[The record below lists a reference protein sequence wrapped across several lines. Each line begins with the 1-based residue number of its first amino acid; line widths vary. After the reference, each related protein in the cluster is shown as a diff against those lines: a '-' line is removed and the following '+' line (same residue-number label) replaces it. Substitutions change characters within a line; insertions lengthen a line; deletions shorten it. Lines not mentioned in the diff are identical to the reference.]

1 MFRPKKNQFVFPSL
15 PSERGDGESGSQRAH
30 EKGSIVPSYR
40 AKGASMNA
48 TPAVSPSPSTVAAIK
63 EKARLLSIYSM
74 MSTTA
79 AGSGH
84 PTSCMSAAELVAGTF
99 FYAMKFDAKNPNS
112 PDADRFVL
120 SKGHAA
126 PLLYSALAEAG
137 VFPVS
142 RVMTLREFSSELE
155 GHPTPRIP
163 GVDAATGSLGQ
174 GLSVGAGLA
183 IGARMDKSP
192 TRVYVLM
199 GDGEMAEGQVW
210 EAAGFAGHY
219 KLDNLTAIADV
230 NALGQ
235 SDPTMYEHDMETYR
249 RKFESEGWAAEVVDG
264 HDVAAI
270 LAALDR
276 AKATRGRPQAII
288 ARTIK
293 GHGFSQVA
301 GKLHWHGKPLS
312 KEQLAEALKEM
323 GPAPVVPPDP
333 GKSYERTSLPMPPDF
348 PAAAAPDY
356 AAGASVATREAYGY
370 ALKRLAAVN
379 PHIVAAS
386 GDVKNSTFSEIFQ
399 NAYPDHFFQAYIAEQ
414 NLVSLGVG
422 LAARGKV
429 PFVDTFAC
437 FLSRAYDNI
446 RMAAISRSNLNL
458 CGSHCGVS
466 IGEDGPSQMALE
478 DIAMFRAVHGSA
490 VFYPS
495 DAMSAERLTETM
507 ARRPGINYL
516 RTSRPKTP
524 ILYSKDEK
532 FPVPGFKVVRQS
544 AQDRVTVIGA
554 GITLHEALKAAD
566 QLKAQGTAIRVI
578 DLYCVKPIDGKSI
591 ADQIKATGGRLVTV
605 EDHWPEGGIG
615 EAVLT
620 ALAQVG
626 ASPTKF
632 KMLAVSSMPHSGK
645 PDELVDAFGISAR
658 HIAEAVSELT

>member
-1 MFRPKKNQFVFPSL
+1 MS
-15 PSERGDGESGSQRAH
+15 
-30 EKGSIVPSYR
+30 
-40 AKGASMNA
+40 A
-48 TPAVSPSPSTVAAIK
+48 TPAVSPSPSTVAAIR

-155 GHPTPRIP
+155 GHPTPRIH

-219 KLDNLTAIADV
+219 KLDNLTALADV

-264 HDVAAI
+264 HDVAAV

-276 AKATRGRPQAII
+276 AKATRGQPQAII

-301 GKLHWHGKPLS
+301 GKLHWHGKPFS

-333 GKSYERTSLPMPPDF
+333 GKSYERTSLPQPPDF
-348 PAAAAPDY
+348 PAPAAPDY
-356 AAGASVATREAYGY
+356 AVGASVATREAYGY
-370 ALKRLAAVN
+370 ALKRIAAVN

-386 GDVKNSTFSEIFQ
+386 GDVKNSTFSEILQ

-437 FLSRAYDNI
+437 FLSRAYDNV

-495 DAMSAERLTETM
+495 DAISAERLTETM

-554 GITLHEALKAAD
+554 GITLHEALKAAE
-566 QLKAQGTAIRVI
+566 QLKAQGTTIRVI
-578 DLYCVKPIDGKSI
+578 DLYCVKPIDGKAI
-591 ADQIKATGGRLVTV
+591 AEQIKATGGRLVTV
-605 EDHWPEGGIG
+605 EDHWPEGGVG

-632 KMLAVSSMPHSGK
+632 KMLAVNGMPHSGK

-658 HIAEAVSELT
+658 HIVAAVGELS